1 MRSNP
6 LIRLLVAIPLCGLLV
21 AGTLGATWLALG
33 KPNPAA
39 GTVWFQITKV
49 GDAQFSGA
57 PDQPFFFL
65 VLGNDGRTDADKGL
79 GDAIHVFG
87 VNPATHT
94 ATVLNVPRDTT
105 SPSGDKINASHS
117 LRGLPGMVDELNK
130 MMGINIQYAI
140 TTNFPGFI
148 AMVNEIG
155 GIDVNLPVAYHDPQY
170 SGADFPAGPQHVNG
184 DGALA
189 ISRNR
194 HQWTNGDIQR
204 TQNQATLILEAL
216 ATLRAKNPGDAGTV
230 TLVATLARHIITNN
244 VSVTDLFRLGRLAL
258 SIDPTTVKSVT
269 VPVGSGAG
277 TNLQLTGDAPSLFA
291 DFADDAIL
299 QTH

>member
-6 LIRLLVAIPLCGLLV
+6 LLRLLLAIPLCGLLI
-21 AGTLGATWLALG
+21 AGMLGATWLALG

-39 GTVWFQITKV
+39 GAVWFQVTKV
-49 GDAQFSGA
+49 GDAEFSGA

-65 VLGNDGRTDADKGL
+65 ALGNDARTDADKGL

-94 ATVLNVPRDTT
+94 ATVLNVPRDTQ

-117 LRGLPGMVDELNK
+117 LQGLPGIVGELDK
-130 MMGINIQYAI
+130 MMGIKIQYAI

-148 AMVNEIG
+148 DMVNQLG
-155 GIDVNLPVAYHDPQY
+155 GITVNLPEAHSDPQY
-170 SGADFPAGPQHVNG
+170 SGAEFPAGEQVVTG
-184 DGALA
+184 DQALA

-194 HQWTNGDIQR
+194 HQWTTGDIQR
-204 TQNQATLILEAL
+204 TQNQASLILDAL
-216 ATLRAKNPGDAGTV
+216 TTLRSRNPGDAGTLA
-230 TLVATLARHIITNN
+230 LVANLARHVVTQD
-244 VSVTDLFRLGRLAL
+244 VSLTDMYRLGRLAL
-258 SIDPTTVKSVT
+258 SIDPTTVKNIT

-277 TNLQLTGDAPSLFA
+277 TNLQLTGDAQSLFA
-291 DFADDAIL
+291 DFADDGIL